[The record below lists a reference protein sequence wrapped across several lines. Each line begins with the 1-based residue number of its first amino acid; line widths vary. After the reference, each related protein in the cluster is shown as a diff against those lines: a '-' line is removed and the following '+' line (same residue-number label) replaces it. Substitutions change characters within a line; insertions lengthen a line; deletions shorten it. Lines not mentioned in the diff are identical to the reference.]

1 MLPATTKYIG
11 VTTIGGHVAR
21 AIDFQAREDVY
32 AVLGKSSAWVPTA
45 GEPTLSD
52 TNPPV
57 PLPLATILDDPIVA
71 KKCVLN
77 LVVPDA
83 AGPITAY
90 GQKWRLVTPAQAY
103 AQSARWVLVTAS
115 FDYNEA
121 PVSAFDSF
129 LVEAADVGDTVLKL
143 NSVVGYQVGHTLQLG
158 VAGQEVVI
166 THVDSAD
173 NELTVDDALVTALPS
188 GSYITNTAIAD
199 KFDYR
204 QVALVSHTSSTGLPG
219 QLLVPYSF
227 LEDPIL
233 LYYYNTTPIPRAL
246 NRRDSLVLI
255 LTF

>member
-32 AVLGKSSAWVPTA
+32 AVLGKSSPWVPTA
-45 GEPTLSD
+45 QDPTLSD
-52 TNPPV
+52 DNPPV
-57 PLPLATILDDPIVA
+57 PSPTATVLDDPIVA

-83 AGPITAY
+83 AGSITAY
-90 GQKWRLVTPAQAY
+90 GQKWRLVTPTEAAAQG
-103 AQSARWVLVTAS
+103 ARWVLVTAS

-129 LVEAADVGDTVLKL
+129 LTSNVAVGATTLQL
-143 NSVVGYQVGHTLQLG
+143 NTVVGYQVGHVLQLG
-158 VAGQEVVI
+158 VAGQEVTV
-166 THVDSAD
+166 TNVNAGTGV
-173 NELTVDDALVTALPS
+173 LTIDAAMVTALPK
-188 GSYITNTAIAD
+188 GTYVTNTSVPT
-199 KFDYR
+199 KFSYR
-204 QVALVSHTSSTGLPG
+204 QVAVVSHATSTGLPG
-219 QLLVPYSF
+219 QHLVPHGF

-233 LYYYNTTPIPRAL
+233 VYYYNTTPIPRAL

>member
-21 AIDFQAREDVY
+21 AIDFQARQDVY
-32 AVLGKSSAWVPTA
+32 AVLGKSSPWVPTA
-45 GEPTLSD
+45 QDPTLSD
-52 TNPPV
+52 ENPPV
-57 PLPLATILDDPIVA
+57 PSPTAVNLDDPVVV

-83 AGPITAY
+83 AGSITAY
-90 GQKWRLVTPAQAY
+90 GQKWRLVTPAEAP
-103 AQSARWVLVTAS
+103 ALGARWVLVTAS

-129 LVEAADVGDTVLKL
+129 LTEAATTGDTTLEL
-143 NSVVGYQVGHTLQLG
+143 NSVVGYQVGNVLQLG
-158 VAGQEVVI
+158 VAGQEVTV
-166 THVDSAD
+166 TNVNAGTGV
-173 NELTVDDALVTALPS
+173 LTVTPALLSGLPT
-188 GSYITNTAIAD
+188 GTYITNTSEPS
-199 KFDYR
+199 KFSYR
-204 QVALVSHTSSTGLPG
+204 QVAVVSHATSEGLPG
-219 QLLVPYSF
+219 QQLIPYSF

-233 LYYYNTTPIPRAL
+233 VYYYNTTPIPRAL

>member
-21 AIDFQAREDVY
+21 AIDFQARQDVY
-32 AVLGKSSAWVPTA
+32 AVLGKSSPWVPTA
-45 GEPTLSD
+45 QDPTLSD
-52 TNPPV
+52 ENPPV
-57 PLPLATILDDPIVA
+57 PSPAAVNLDDPVVV

-83 AGPITAY
+83 AGSITAY
-90 GQKWRLVTPAQAY
+90 GQKWRLVTPAEAPTLG
-103 AQSARWVLVTAS
+103 ARWVLVTAS

-129 LVEAADVGDTVLKL
+129 LVEAAAAGATTLEL
-143 NSVVGYQVGHTLQLG
+143 NSVVGYQVGHVLQLG
-158 VAGQEVVI
+158 IAGQEVTV
-166 THVDSAD
+166 TNVNAAT
-173 NELTVDDALVTALPS
+173 NVLTVNSALVSALPT
-188 GSYITNTAIAD
+188 GTYITNTTEPS
-199 KFDYR
+199 KFSYR
-204 QVALVSHTSSTGLPG
+204 QVAVVSHASSTGLPG
-219 QLLVPYSF
+219 QQLVPYSF

-233 LYYYNTTPIPRAL
+233 VYYYNTTPIPRAL